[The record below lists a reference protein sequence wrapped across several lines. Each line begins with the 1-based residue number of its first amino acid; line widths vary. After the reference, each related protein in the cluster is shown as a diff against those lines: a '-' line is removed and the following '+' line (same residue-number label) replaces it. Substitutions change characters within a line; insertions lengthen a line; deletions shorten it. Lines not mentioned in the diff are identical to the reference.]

1 MYRVLLFFL
10 LLFAIVFFYLNTME
24 SDILGSDIIG
34 SYMGSKENF
43 TSEFK
48 DILPIQIGG
57 DNNSISVPN
66 TIGGNN
72 TDSNDP
78 FIAFQGDIR
87 IKHKK
92 CIEFAKGFNKE
103 VDAGKIGYQVFGD
116 LFDIVGAG
124 SNGVTRKVKIW
135 DHLETGTI
143 KTING
148 IECQTLNITS
158 DERIKHKKM
167 VLDPNDSLAQINHL
181 KPTQFEFKSGGA
193 PVYGFIAQ
201 EVQQVVPTCV
211 TSQKSYIANIHDRAI
226 LTGNQL
232 TFKEFD
238 TKDLEYKDVSTKELS
253 TKENSTKDSELY
265 PNLKLKRDGQ
275 ERHVSITR
283 IVDEHTV
290 EVKDHAVEVEDVD
303 VTEDLKEGMKD
314 GEYLVYGQEVDDFL
328 TIDKNQLFALTTS
341 GLQALDAHQQALA
354 NDQQALH
361 AHQQALANQQQVHE
375 SRVQEL
381 EHQLQ
386 EEREQNKTTLHRI
399 LQRISSL
406 EAK

>member
-24 SDILGSDIIG
+24 SDILGSDIIS
-34 SYMGSKENF
+34 SYMGSTKENF
-43 TSEFK
+43 TTDFK
-48 DILPIQIGG
+48 DILPIQIGP

-72 TDSNDP
+72 KDSTNP
-78 FIAFQGDIR
+78 FIQFQGDVRIR
-87 IKHKK
+87 QQN
-92 CIEFAKGFNKE
+92 CIEFARDFNKD
-103 VDAGKIGYQVFGD
+103 VNAGKIRYMPD
-116 LFDIVGAG
+116 RFDIVGAANSG
-124 SNGVTRKVKIW
+124 GGAKKVKIW
-135 DHLETGTI
+135 DHLETGKLNI
-143 KTING
+143 
-148 IECQTLNITS
+148 IEDITCQRLNITS
-158 DERIKHKKM
+158 DKRVKHKKM
-167 VLDPNDSLAQINHL
+167 VLDANESLAQIKQL
-181 KPTQFEFKSGGA
+181 TPTQFEFKSEGL

-211 TSQKSYIANIHDRAI
+211 TSQKSYIANIHDRAT

-238 TKDLEYKDVSTKELS
+238 TKDLEYTKEEL
-253 TKENSTKDSELY
+253 KLY

-290 EVKDHAVEVEDVD
+290 EVKDHAVEVKDHAVEVK
-303 VTEDLKEGMKD
+303 DLKDQD

-341 GLQALDAHQQALA
+341 GLQALDAHQQAL
-354 NDQQALH
+354 H
-361 AHQQALANQQQVHE
+361 AHQQALANQQQALTNHQQAQDT
-375 SRVQEL
+375 RVQEL

-406 EAK
+406 EAN

>member
-24 SDILGSDIIG
+24 SDIIG
-34 SYMGSKENF
+34 SYMGSTKENF
-43 TSEFK
+43 TSDFK

-78 FIAFQGDIR
+78 FILFQGDIR

-103 VDAGKIGYQVFGD
+103 VNAGKIGYQIFGD
-116 LFDIVGAG
+116 FFDIVGAG
-124 SNGVTRKVKIW
+124 TSGGPKRKVQIW
-135 DHLETGTI
+135 DHLETGKLDIIGDIT
-143 KTING
+143 
-148 IECQTLNITS
+148 CQKLNITS
-158 DERIKHKKM
+158 DERIKHKKT
-167 VLDPNDSLAQINHL
+167 VLDPNDSLAQIKQL

-201 EVQQVVPTCV
+201 ELQQVVPTCV
-211 TSQKSYIANIHDRAI
+211 TSQKSYIANIHDLAT

-232 TFKEFD
+232 TFKQFD
-238 TKDLEYKDVSTKELS
+238 TKDLEYKDM
-253 TKENSTKDSELY
+253 STKDSELY
-265 PNLKLKRDGQ
+265 PNLKLKRDGY

-290 EVKDHAVEVEDVD
+290 EVEDVKD
-303 VTEDLKEGMKD
+303 DQD

-354 NDQQALH
+354 H
-361 AHQQALANQQQVHE
+361 HQQALE

-386 EEREQNKTTLHRI
+386 EEREQTKTTLHRI

-406 EAK
+406 EAM